1 MFISNYVRSA
11 IVSRLR
17 PWLLEEPEVVVQLG
31 LLASHGFAKNLVLNP
46 SVLNPLIEDA
56 TRLEFR
62 SVEIGEFCV
71 RVRPWSSPS
80 ILVEVRGLRINLAP
94 RGTVKRKYAYRNSAT
109 RKKKEI
115 ASLDPEGA
123 SLHDA
128 IERLLSEEADR
139 VLASW
144 TDVFAS
150 CCQIK
155 FHDILFQ
162 LQVMTSHA
170 CLLEIDECCLQSEFS
185 QAASFLRKFL
195 GSFFVLGKG
204 SGLSISFNAV
214 KFHLK
219 ENHQENSIL
228 SFYGLS
234 VHANLLGYHLI
245 SSYLHVS
252 ATEMRLSPE
261 LIPLLLLM
269 VDFFSSKEHGCL
281 KTGRDLWKIAAGRI
295 NHLTLCTRY
304 SLYNAVE
311 MVVLW
316 SRYVTMYSTLL
327 TMVRSFAG
335 ACLVENVLNHPVD
348 KKNIMQAKY
357 QLGMV
362 LELEERLTI
371 EMVVKNTPG
380 GSLQEISLL
389 NRSLGGIK
397 IFLAP
402 LLQVALDSDL
412 IHKRNLSSKNV
423 HTGSQDGSKVILW
436 SSPASPFPPN
446 AITSDDSLNFFD
458 NYLKKNIE
466 DLWSYWMEV
475 GEKHMV
481 NNLHKDDAFLLCKLQ
496 SFQTESFIK
505 DGAYAH
511 ANFSLNVGKMSLDL
525 DYSSIFDVVL
535 FYQQLVDHFHC
546 RTSSGSNISSTL
558 GISVERLGNNTEKG
572 VDFYNKIVSSI
583 FCTIPSK
590 NIFVGAFIAG
600 PSIRVSLDRFSND
613 VERKINPV
621 IAPANGYYWFKVDI
635 GSTEFVM
642 LPASKSVLTVLFAE
656 PHFEVQPRYIW
667 LKEPRIIFTHQE
679 QHIDNKF
686 TSHECITLN
695 AILKACLVDVS
706 SGFDFTNQSHVVEP
720 ITFTTKVS
728 IRREYQH
735 SFYAMDDF
743 LSVVFSA
750 LTSSA
755 TFLVYMD
762 ELENLFKFF
771 EGMLRQLA
779 VSCSDITCN
788 GPRSCW
794 EFAKQ
799 LNDEFSVATDVSVVS
814 QNSFLLIDATFEH
827 ETLDVVLDES
837 RERSPSS
844 RTSKIFGSLGCNRS
858 YLSFPAP
865 KTEARSLDMLD
876 LSCFGLGFS
885 LSKCCTKVFME
896 AETANVLIDLF
907 GFQIVILDQQS
918 LMRIASDIFQIKN
931 ILSEFLQHRHQFHLS
946 CCTSCVSFQHG
957 ISGPSIPLNV
967 IPRLDSENFQIP
979 SSIEAS
985 YCSNARSSSL
995 VGTDHKFE
1003 LVDLHAIDT
1012 KKSIS
1017 VCSLVVHIELG
1028 DIVVSEYHGANFV
1041 DRSDRSCKLELLMF
1055 VREGLPCV
1063 DCKIQGGCIFLEA
1076 FTFSKFLQC
1085 FLVYYVF
1092 ISSFIPRRISVSR
1105 DSFSSRVSGNN
1116 FSIQDLPSSMDH
1128 AINSIASTS
1137 SETLQATKL
1146 NFVDVFTIDLKQFSL
1161 TLAFADG
1168 SGKAEELIIEVDVL
1182 LRLMDSGRKIIVDLY
1197 RLAIF
1202 TKHMHNNLVTE
1213 TSELHMPHFCSTST
1227 GSGSHSPSGENTSKD
1242 ALCVSSGSINAPMP
1256 SNIFKN
1262 QLNKGASTS
1271 YSRHSILKCMVGS
1284 ATLKKIDFTD
1294 DQLPVEFNSVWVGN
1308 VSISG
1313 LNLFIKISEIQMF
1326 LNVYL
1331 LLSKAFTLED
1341 NSSLAPNF
1349 PQRNCERIVDS
1360 YCEIPDG
1367 AIVAIQDV
1375 QQHMY
1380 FAIEPV
1386 GKKYQLVGALHY
1398 FLVGKKALFKVRY
1411 HSSWRS
1417 KRPCMSF
1424 ISLYAE
1430 SNKGEPLCI
1439 NFNPGSCFVGI
1450 SGRDGDVSSL
1460 WQTIP
1465 NERNDFENEEMKL
1478 YERAQNGFNLVN
1490 LKNDCAVAFVDGIPE
1505 FVKKPGNQFKI
1516 KLFSTFVLS
1525 KDIAVNVSELYDTFD
1540 KYPKG
1545 ETSSRGRERT
1555 EFQSVHQHINVKIDM
1570 VTLTICHEVSDVDD
1584 HLPLLRLCLDN
1595 IAILGQIL
1603 LTKLRMLS
1611 SFSAVLHYFDSGM
1624 NIWREVLAPVE
1635 FSLFYRSRFAQPES
1649 LVGHHGPYVVRQAVI
1664 FPNCCKLENHTSL
1677 TALFQFQENQNVVLS
1692 QGQSSAA
1699 YLRHIALES
1708 QLPDNQNIIKIS
1720 LLDSKGFSTSP
1731 ISISL
1736 SDACFFAWRTR
1747 LASLEDSRIFPGPI
1761 VVIEVAKK
1769 NEESLS
1775 VVIAPLLRIHNKS
1788 TFTMELC
1795 FRRPEESSK
1804 ESASVMLK
1812 HGDTVDD
1819 SKAMFEALDFDGG
1832 SRRTL
1837 MSLTLGNFLLSLRP
1851 QFPEYENNE
1860 RNVSFSWSE
1869 EIKGEK
1875 AQRVSGMFDKLNYKF
1890 RKALGAGSL
1899 KSFYSILCCPITM
1912 EGQHASDM
1920 HF

>member
-316 SRYVTMYSTLL
+316 SRYVTIYSTLL

-371 EMVVKNTPG
+371 EMVVKARRVARYRRFHCSTDVMPTMGFLSTLRKIFVLFWFLWKIVRLTFQTALHFFLCKVMNLHDG
-380 GSLQEISLL
+380 NDKAAKIGFSRSSCFYFEEIYFTCSYYSPLFRMTNEFEMEDKMNL
-389 NRSLGGIK
+389 PSFCLSIRQLCVIRETHEYKMSFFTALGGIK

-546 RTSSGSNISSTL
+546 RTSSGSNISSTS

-583 FCTIPSK
+583 VCTIPSK

-720 ITFTTKVS
+720 ITFYNQGKNLDCLEKYNSRELKLFMVLTNFGEIMTK
-728 IRREYQH
+728 IEYQH

-762 ELENLFKFF
+762 ELENLFK
-771 EGMLRQLA
+771 
-779 VSCSDITCN
+779 
-788 GPRSCW
+788 
-794 EFAKQ
+794 
-799 LNDEFSVATDVSVVS
+799 
-814 QNSFLLIDATFEH
+814 
-827 ETLDVVLDES
+827 
-837 RERSPSS
+837 
-844 RTSKIFGSLGCNRS
+844 
-858 YLSFPAP
+858 
-865 KTEARSLDMLD
+865 
-876 LSCFGLGFS
+876 
-885 LSKCCTKVFME
+885 
-896 AETANVLIDLF
+896 
-907 GFQIVILDQQS
+907 
-918 LMRIASDIFQIKN
+918 
-931 ILSEFLQHRHQFHLS
+931 
-946 CCTSCVSFQHG
+946 
-957 ISGPSIPLNV
+957 
-967 IPRLDSENFQIP
+967 
-979 SSIEAS
+979 
-985 YCSNARSSSL
+985 
-995 VGTDHKFE
+995 
-1003 LVDLHAIDT
+1003 
-1012 KKSIS
+1012 
-1017 VCSLVVHIELG
+1017 
-1028 DIVVSEYHGANFV
+1028 
-1041 DRSDRSCKLELLMF
+1041 
-1055 VREGLPCV
+1055 
-1063 DCKIQGGCIFLEA
+1063 GGCIFLEA

-1092 ISSFIPRRISVSR
+1092 FSSFIPRRISVSR

-1242 ALCVSSGSINAPMP
+1242 ALCVSSGSINVPMP

-1284 ATLKKIDFTD
+1284 ATLKKIDFAD

-1341 NSSLAPNF
+1341 NSSLVPNF

-1398 FLVGKKALFKVRY
+1398 FLVGKKALFKILKSALRGGL
-1411 HSSWRS
+1411 SFK
-1417 KRPCMSF
+1417 KRDC
-1424 ISLYAE
+1424 
-1430 SNKGEPLCI
+1430 
-1439 NFNPGSCFVGI
+1439 
-1450 SGRDGDVSSL
+1450 R
-1460 WQTIP
+1460 TI
-1465 NERNDFENEEMKL
+1465 EV
-1478 YERAQNGFNLVN
+1478 Y
-1490 LKNDCAVAFVDGIPE
+1490 
-1505 FVKKPGNQFKI
+1505 
-1516 KLFSTFVLS
+1516 
-1525 KDIAVNVSELYDTFD
+1525 
-1540 KYPKG
+1540 
-1545 ETSSRGRERT
+1545 
-1555 EFQSVHQHINVKIDM
+1555 IDANW
-1570 VTLTICHEVSDVDD
+1570 VE
-1584 HLPLLRLCLDN
+1584 
-1595 IAILGQIL
+1595 
-1603 LTKLRMLS
+1603 
-1611 SFSAVLHYFDSGM
+1611 
-1624 NIWREVLAPVE
+1624 AP
-1635 FSLFYRSRFAQPES
+1635 R
-1649 LVGHHGPYVVRQAVI
+1649 
-1664 FPNCCKLENHTSL
+1664 
-1677 TALFQFQENQNVVLS
+1677 
-1692 QGQSSAA
+1692 
-1699 YLRHIALES
+1699 
-1708 QLPDNQNIIKIS
+1708 
-1720 LLDSKGFSTSP
+1720 
-1731 ISISL
+1731 SISRY
-1736 SDACFFAWRTR
+1736 CTY
-1747 LASLEDSRIFPGPI
+1747 
-1761 VVIEVAKK
+1761 V
-1769 NEESLS
+1769 
-1775 VVIAPLLRIHNKS
+1775 
-1788 TFTMELC
+1788 
-1795 FRRPEESSK
+1795 
-1804 ESASVMLK
+1804 
-1812 HGDTVDD
+1812 
-1819 SKAMFEALDFDGG
+1819 
-1832 SRRTL
+1832 
-1837 MSLTLGNFLLSLRP
+1837 
-1851 QFPEYENNE
+1851 
-1860 RNVSFSWSE
+1860 
-1869 EIKGEK
+1869 
-1875 AQRVSGMFDKLNYKF
+1875 
-1890 RKALGAGSL
+1890 
-1899 KSFYSILCCPITM
+1899 
-1912 EGQHASDM
+1912 
-1920 HF
+1920 